1 MEKNRKLLLKYLFL
15 FLVGGAIYCVIE
27 LLYRG
32 YTHPSMYILGGLCFI
47 VCGLFNE
54 IFEWDTPLLIQML
67 LSSIAITDLE
77 FITGIIVNLILH
89 LNVWDYSNIP
99 FNLLGQICLPFCI
112 IWFFLSLIG
121 IVLDDYLRY
130 YFFNEEKPKYK
141 LW

>member
-54 IFEWDTPLLIQML
+54 IFEWSTPLLIQML
-67 LSSIAITDLE
+67 LSSIAITILE
-77 FITGIIVNLILH
+77 FITGVIVNLILH
-89 LNVWDYSNIP
+89 LNVWDYSNLP

>member
-1 MEKNRKLLLKYLFL
+1 
-15 FLVGGAIYCVIE
+15 
-27 LLYRG
+27 
-32 YTHPSMYILGGLCFI
+32 
-47 VCGLFNE
+47 
-54 IFEWDTPLLIQML
+54 ML

-89 LNVWDYSNIP
+89 LNVWDYSNLP

>member
-54 IFEWDTPLLIQML
+54 IFEWSTPLLIQML
-67 LSSIAITDLE
+67 LSSIAITILE
-77 FITGIIVNLILH
+77 FITGVIVNLILH
-89 LNVWDYSNIP
+89 LNVWDYSNLP
-99 FNLLGQICLPFCI
+99 FNLLGQICLPFCL

-121 IVLDDYLRY
+121 IVLDDYIRY
-130 YFFNEEKPKYK
+130 YFFNEEKPQYK

>member
-54 IFEWDTPLLIQML
+54 IFEWSTPLLIQML
-67 LSSIAITDLE
+67 LSSIAITILE
-77 FITGIIVNLILH
+77 FITGVIVNLILH
-89 LNVWDYSNIP
+89 LNVWDYSNLP
-99 FNLLGQICLPFCI
+99 FNLLGQICLPFCL

-121 IVLDDYLRY
+121 IVLDDYIRY
-130 YFFNEEKPKYK
+130 YFFNEEKAQYK

>member
-27 LLYRG
+27 LLYRE

-89 LNVWDYSNIP
+89 LNVWDYSNLP
-99 FNLLGQICLPFCI
+99 FNLLGRICLPFCI

>member
-89 LNVWDYSNIP
+89 LNVWDYSNLP

>member
-89 LNVWDYSNIP
+89 LNVWDYSDLP

>member
-27 LLYRG
+27 LLFRG

-89 LNVWDYSNIP
+89 LNVWDYSNLP

>member
-32 YTHPSMYILGGLCFI
+32 HTHPSMYILGGLCFI

-54 IFEWDTPLLIQML
+54 IFEWTTPLLIQML
-67 LSSIAITDLE
+67 LSSIAITILE
-77 FITGIIVNLILH
+77 FITGVIVNLILH
-89 LNVWDYSNIP
+89 LNVWDYSNLP
-99 FNLLGQICLPFCI
+99 FNLLGQICLPFCL

-121 IVLDDYLRY
+121 IVLDDYIRY
-130 YFFNEEKPKYK
+130 YFFNEEKPQYK

>member
-32 YTHPSMYILGGLCFI
+32 HTHPSMYILGGLCFI

-54 IFEWDTPLLIQML
+54 IFEWTTPLLIQML
-67 LSSIAITDLE
+67 LSSIAITILE
-77 FITGIIVNLILH
+77 FITGVIVNIILH
-89 LNVWDYSNIP
+89 LNVWDYSNLP
-99 FNLLGQICLPFCI
+99 FNLLGQICLPFCL

-121 IVLDDYLRY
+121 IVLDDYIRY
-130 YFFNEEKPKYK
+130 YFFNEEKPQYK

>member
-54 IFEWDTPLLIQML
+54 IFEWSTPLLIQML
-67 LSSIAITDLE
+67 LSSIAITILE
-77 FITGIIVNLILH
+77 FITGVIVNLILH
-89 LNVWDYSNIP
+89 LNVLYYSNLP
-99 FNLLGQICLPFCI
+99 FNLLGQICLPFCL

-121 IVLDDYLRY
+121 IVLDDYIRY
-130 YFFNEEKPKYK
+130 YFFNEEKPQYK